1 MEILGGPLFAI
12 AGAGESHGPGIVT
25 IVFGC
30 PPGLWVERAA
40 IQAQLDRRRPGS
52 TRHGTP
58 RREADRVAFL
68 SGLYQDDHDRLASGP
83 PLQFD
88 AGEDA
93 QTTTSYEAG
102 YTTGEPIAAVVLS
115 TTGKSGH
122 YDQFRGPTGEVRPG
136 HTDLVKHHQSGG
148 YADIRGGGRSSY
160 RSTISD
166 VIGGSIARL
175 YLEATFGTVFLS
187 AVTQVGPLHAGR
199 TLAGI
204 AAGFGP
210 RPSPEQVKSLA
221 DELSDSWNTIGIPT
235 VDADFAAEA
244 AELIKRTRVAG
255 DSLGAAVEVVGF
267 NVPALAGDPLYQS
280 LKLRLMGSLG
290 GLHAVQACEI
300 GDGAAV
306 AGRRGS
312 ENNDPI
318 RATGYAANSHGGLIG
333 GITTGNPL
341 VARVYFKP
349 TSSITLP
356 QQSVRKNLEE
366 IDFELR
372 KGRHDPCVGVRAGVT
387 LESRMAIE
395 VMNAVLMHASRQ
407 IDPDDFALFGEVP
420 DYDADTEG
428 ID

>member
-1 MEILGGPLFAI
+1 MELLGGPLFSV

-30 PPGLWVERAA
+30 PPGLWLDRAA
-40 IQAQLDRRRPGS
+40 VQVCLDRRRPGG

-58 RREADRVAFL
+58 RREDDRVAFL
-68 SGLYQDDHDRLASGP
+68 SGIYQDDHERLLAGP
-83 PLQFD
+83 HVTLGAEEA
-88 AGEDA
+88 AGVA
-93 QTTTSYEAG
+93 TYERG
-102 YTTGEPIAAVVLS
+102 YTTGEPIAALVLS
-115 TTGKSGH
+115 AAGQSDH
-122 YDQFRGPTGEVRPG
+122 YTQFEGPEGEVRPG

-148 YADIRGGGRSSY
+148 LADIRGGGRSSY

-175 YLEATFGTVFLS
+175 YLQATFGTVFLS
-187 AVTQVGPLHAGR
+187 SVVQVGPLRAER
-199 TLAGI
+199 TLTDAVR
-204 AAGFGP
+204 AFGP
-210 RPSPEQVKSLA
+210 RVAPEQIEPPADALA
-221 DELSDSWNTIGIPT
+221 RSWDEIGIPT
-235 VDADFAAEA
+235 IDPEFAAEA
-244 AELIKRTRVAG
+244 ADLIKRTRVAG
-255 DSLGAAVEVVGF
+255 DSLGAAVEVVGL

-306 AGRRGS
+306 ASRLGS

-318 RATGYAANSHGGLIG
+318 RESGYAGNTHGGIIG

-349 TSSITLP
+349 TSSIVKP

-395 VMNAVLMHASRQ
+395 VMNAVLTHAARQ
-407 IDPDDFALFGEVP
+407 VDPDDFRLFQ
-420 DYDADTEG
+420 
-428 ID
+428 

>member
-1 MEILGGPLFAI
+1 M

-30 PPGLWVERAA
+30 PPGLWIDRAA
-40 IQAQLDRRRPGS
+40 VQTYLDRRRPGA

-58 RREADRVAFL
+58 RHEADRVAFL
-68 SGLYQDDHDRLASGP
+68 AGIYHDDHERLTAGP
-83 PLQFD
+83 LLTIDDGEPL
-88 AGEDA
+88 AA
-93 QTTTSYEAG
+93 ATYERG
-102 YTTGEPIAAVVLS
+102 YTTGEPIAALVLS
-115 TTGKSGH
+115 TSSKSGH
-122 YDQFRGPTGEVRPG
+122 YAQFAGPEGEVRPG
-136 HTDLVKHHQSGG
+136 HTDLVKFHQSGG
-148 YADIRGGGRSSY
+148 LVDIRGGGRSSY

-187 AVTQVGPLHAGR
+187 SVIQVGPLRAER
-199 TLAGI
+199 TLAGLTRDLGP
-204 AAGFGP
+204 AA
-210 RPSPEQVKSLA
+210 SPERIKPLA
-221 DELSDSWNTIGIPT
+221 DALAESWASIGIPT
-235 VDADFAAEA
+235 LDPTFAAEA

-255 DSLGAAVEVVGF
+255 DSLGAAVEVVGL

-280 LKLRLMGSLG
+280 LKLRLMGTLG

-306 AGRRGS
+306 AGRLGS

-318 RATGYAANSHGGLIG
+318 RAAGYAGNTHGGLIG

-341 VARVYFKP
+341 VGRVFFKP
-349 TSSITLP
+349 TSSIALP
-356 QQSVRKNLEE
+356 QQSVRKDLEE
-366 IDFELR
+366 IDFELK

-395 VMNAVLMHASRQ
+395 VMNAILMHASRQ
-407 IDPDDFALFGEVP
+407 VDPADFDLFTN
-420 DYDADTEG
+420 DADKE
-428 ID
+428 

>member
-175 YLEATFGTVFLS
+175 YLEKTFGTVFLS
-187 AVTQVGPLHAGR
+187 AVTQVGPLRAGQ
-199 TLAGI
+199 TLA
-204 AAGFGP
+204 AAVAGFGP
-210 RPSPEQVKSLA
+210 HAPDGAIAALTGATSATWRDL
-221 DELSDSWNTIGIPT
+221 GIPA
-235 VDADFAAEA
+235 VDPAFAAAA
-244 AELIKRTRVAG
+244 AELIKETRVAG
-255 DSLGAAVEVVGF
+255 DSLGAVVEVAAL
-267 NVPALAGDPLYQS
+267 NPPALAGDPLYHS
-280 LKLRLMGSLG
+280 LKVRLMGSLG

-333 GITTGNPL
+333 GVTTGNPI
-341 VARVYFKP
+341 VARVSFKP
-349 TSSITLP
+349 TSSIVRP
-356 QQSVRKNLEE
+356 QASVRKNLEE

-387 LESRMAIE
+387 LESRLAVE
-395 VMNAVLMHASRQ
+395 LMNAVLMHAARQ
-407 IDPDDFALFGEVP
+407 VTPESYRLFP
-420 DYDADTEG
+420 PEG
-428 ID
+428 

>member
-1 MEILGGPLFAI
+1 M

-30 PPGLWVERAA
+30 PPGLWIDRAA
-40 IQAQLDRRRPGS
+40 VQTYLDRRRPGA

-58 RREADRVAFL
+58 RHEADRVAFL
-68 SGLYQDDHDRLASGP
+68 AGIYHDDHERLTAGP
-83 PLQFD
+83 LLTIDDGEPL
-88 AGEDA
+88 AA
-93 QTTTSYEAG
+93 ATYERG
-102 YTTGEPIAAVVLS
+102 YTTGEPIAALVLS
-115 TTGKSGH
+115 TSSKSGH
-122 YDQFRGPTGEVRPG
+122 YAQFAGPEGEVRPG
-136 HTDLVKHHQSGG
+136 HTDLVKFHQSGG
-148 YADIRGGGRSSY
+148 LVDIRGGGRSSY

-187 AVTQVGPLHAGR
+187 SVIQVGPLRAER
-199 TLAGI
+199 TLAGLTRDLGP
-204 AAGFGP
+204 AAP
-210 RPSPEQVKSLA
+210 PERIKPLA
-221 DELSDSWNTIGIPT
+221 DALAESWASIGIPT
-235 VDADFAAEA
+235 LDPAFAAEA

-255 DSLGAAVEVVGF
+255 DSLGAAVEVVGL

-280 LKLRLMGSLG
+280 LKLRLMGTLG

-306 AGRRGS
+306 AGRLGS

-318 RATGYAANSHGGLIG
+318 RAAGYAGNTHGGLIG

-341 VARVYFKP
+341 VGRVFFKP
-349 TSSITLP
+349 TSSIALP
-356 QQSVRKNLEE
+356 QQSVRKDLEE
-366 IDFELR
+366 IDFELK

-395 VMNAVLMHASRQ
+395 VMNAILMHASRQ
-407 IDPDDFALFGEVP
+407 VDPADFDLFTN
-420 DYDADTEG
+420 DADKE
-428 ID
+428 